1 MEQRVSSCS
10 TVESYHWTL
19 IVWHTQMWQHFQN
32 LIWYKGYIQLYMNLL
47 YVSKEI
53 PREIYVLFLLNLDK
67 AYLPGT
73 EVNHDHEGGSSRVRL
88 FHCTLVWLTPTIT
101 PNVGN
106 LSAQFLL
113 VGDCACAL
121 PQFYQWKNKTILVE
135 LARRCSYNC
144 SFFRGPASAVIE
156 IVCNVSTI
164 YHISIM
170 YFVTPI
176 INFIRWH
183 SILS

>member
-1 MEQRVSSCS
+1 
-10 TVESYHWTL
+10 
-19 IVWHTQMWQHFQN
+19 MWKHFQN
-32 LIWYKGYIQLYMNLL
+32 LIWYQGYIQLYMNLL

-121 PQFYQWKNKTILVE
+121 PQFYQWNNKTILVE
-135 LARRCSYNC
+135 LAKLCSYNC

-156 IVCNVSTI
+156 IEFNVSTI
-164 YHISIM
+164 YHISI
-170 YFVTPI
+170 I
-176 INFIRWH
+176 IRLH
-183 SILS
+183 SFLS

>member
-1 MEQRVSSCS
+1 
-10 TVESYHWTL
+10 
-19 IVWHTQMWQHFQN
+19 
-32 LIWYKGYIQLYMNLL
+32 MNLF
-47 YVSKEI
+47 YVSKEFLK
-53 PREIYVLFLLNLDK
+53 EIYVLFLFNLDK

-121 PQFYQWKNKTILVE
+121 PQFNPGNYKTVLVE
-135 LARRCSYNC
+135 LARLDITAPSSGDQPLMSLKLYFICQQ
-144 SFFRGPASAVIE
+144 
-156 IVCNVSTI
+156 STT
-164 YHISIM
+164 ISQLC
-170 YFVTPI
+170 FL
-176 INFIRWH
+176 R
-183 SILS
+183 L

>member
-1 MEQRVSSCS
+1 
-10 TVESYHWTL
+10 
-19 IVWHTQMWQHFQN
+19 MWKHFQN

-121 PQFYQWKNKTILVE
+121 PQFYPWNYKKVFVE
-135 LARRCSYNC
+135 LTSLSKLLLFQGTSIRYCWNC
-144 SFFRGPASAVIE
+144 
-156 IVCNVSTI
+156 
-164 YHISIM
+164 
-170 YFVTPI
+170 
-176 INFIRWH
+176 
-183 SILS
+183 ILCGNNLPYLN